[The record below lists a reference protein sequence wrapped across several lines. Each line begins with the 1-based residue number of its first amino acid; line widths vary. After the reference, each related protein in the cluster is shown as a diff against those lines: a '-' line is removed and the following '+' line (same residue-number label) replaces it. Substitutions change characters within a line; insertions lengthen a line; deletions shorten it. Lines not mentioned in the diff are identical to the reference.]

1 MSFVNTL
8 GAEADLKQMLR
19 NGTTAVSIENLHT
32 FESLGEDALRKRR
45 LLDSVCSDNWLI
57 NLPF

>member
-32 FESLGEDALRKRR
+32 FESLGEIFLFKMVVLQRT
-45 LLDSVCSDNWLI
+45 I
-57 NLPF
+57 

>member
-45 LLDSVCSDNWLI
+45 LLDSVCSDN
-57 NLPF
+57 